1 MSDIEKF
8 FDENPVFGT
17 VVVTIGILFLVGIIW
32 IGRSFTP
39 TSGEVLTSQN
49 WQIMNSR
56 KAYTQELND
65 LIAGAQSL
73 SRLLNTGQPD
83 PIQGQIVT
91 DTVQAEIKTEGHS
104 ALFEQRTT
112 LSNAAVAVR
121 SWSQG
126 AMPYE
131 DVYMILNE
139 TILIL
144 QSANID

>member
-1 MSDIEKF
+1 MSTIEKF

-17 VVVTIGILFLVGIIW
+17 VIVTVVIMFLVGIIW

-39 TSGEVLTSQN
+39 ENGEVLTPQN

-65 LIAGAQSL
+65 LIDGAQSL
-73 SRLLNTGQPD
+73 SQLLNAGKPD

-91 DTVQAEIKTEGHS
+91 DTVQAGINTEGHS

-139 TILIL
+139 TIQIL